1 MSYRQ
6 IKWLILFL
14 PTIVVGVW
22 EYVRHQF
29 LMPVLSMNAGNVLTP
44 VLVFVVSIT
53 LLRRLFD
60 MLERM
65 QRELEQAR
73 TAKANLEAREEL
85 ARELHDGIAQSL
97 FLLSVKTDR
106 MERRAAEAG
115 LGEELDAV
123 RRTVH
128 EVDRYVRQA
137 LANLREPAK
146 QAGASSAALPADG
159 VRPAARPVLAAA
171 RQAEGGEAA
180 YRASPGA
187 GGRSAASSAEA
198 ASEGASRGSSAA
210 SYAAEESMAAR
221 VGRLAEE
228 AMIDVRV
235 DWRLPDDALASREKA
250 ELLACVRE
258 AVINVRKHAHAAHAE
273 VTGAGGA
280 AGWTVEIADDGRGFD
295 GDPLAVPGRYGLKI
309 MEDRAQEMGWNF
321 EWDSKPGRTSVRI
334 AGGGSKP

>member
-14 PTIVVGVW
+14 PTVVVGVW

-29 LMPVLSMNAGNVLTP
+29 LMPVLSMNAGNILTP

-73 TAKANLEAREEL
+73 AAKANLEAREEL

-146 QAGASSAALPADG
+146 QAGAASAALPADDI
-159 VRPAARPVLAAA
+159 RPAARPGLLAAA
-171 RQAEGGEAA
+171 KPAESGEAA
-180 YRASPGA
+180 HRASPG
-187 GGRSAASSAEA
+187 AASSAEA
-198 ASEGASRGSSAA
+198 AGEAASRGSSAA
-210 SYAAEESMAAR
+210 GYAAEESMAAR

-228 AMIDVRV
+228 AMIDVWV
-235 DWRLPDDALASREKA
+235 DWRLPDGALASREKA

-258 AVINVRKHAHAAHAE
+258 AVINVRKHANAAHAE
-273 VTGAGGA
+273 VTGAGDA
-280 AGWTVEIADDGRGFD
+280 AGWTVEIADDGRGFE
-295 GDPLAVPGRYGLKI
+295 GNPLAAPGRYGLKI
-309 MEDRAQEMGWNF
+309 MEDRAQEMGWLF
-321 EWDSKPGRTSVRI
+321 ELDSKPGRTSVRI
-334 AGGGSKP
+334 FGGGKAS